1 MLRSA
6 LLVLSGNTAAAIM
19 GLARNLAVASLIPV
33 PDYGIAAT
41 FAVVTAII
49 EMATAFGLQQQII
62 QAKDGDDPALQ
73 AGLQGFQLVRGVI
86 ASVMLFVIASPMAAF
101 LRVPEV
107 TWAYQLMAVTPM
119 LNALQHFDM
128 HRLTRKGR
136 FGPMIL
142 SGTLPAALS
151 LAAIWPLAVW
161 LGDFRVMLY
170 AIIAQAVATAIL
182 SHLTAERR
190 YRASLDRAVIRRGL
204 GFGWPLM
211 LNNILLFGVFN
222 GDKLIIGRELGL
234 EALAIF
240 AMGLTLTL
248 PPTLV
253 LTRSMQNIFLPA
265 LSRAQGD
272 ADRFR
277 RLAAAT
283 LQATALMGLAL
294 ATGIFF
300 VGEWLIDGLF
310 AEKYAALLP
319 LLGWLALVQALRM
332 IKAGPATVALA
343 VGETRNAMFTN
354 VPRVA
359 LLAVAWG
366 VAMTTGDLQLVILVG
381 LGAEAI
387 GLLLAFALLH
397 RSVGAAALVA
407 WSTVA
412 AVIAGLGLLALWGLL
427 RPDNPGAVPPP
438 WWLTGLLAAL
448 AGPAIWRAAE
458 LRNYVRQHR
467 RKR

>member
-6 LLVLSGNTAAAIM
+6 LLVLSGNAAAAIM
-19 GLARNLAVASLIPV
+19 GLARNLAVASLIPL

-73 AGLQGFQLVRGVI
+73 AGLQGFQLARGVF
-86 ASVMLFVIASPMAAF
+86 ASLMLFAIAAPMASF

-107 TWAYQLMAVTPM
+107 AWAYQLMAVTPM
-119 LNALQHFDM
+119 LSALQHFDM
-128 HRLTRKGR
+128 HRLTRAGR

-142 SGTLPAALS
+142 SATVPAALS
-151 LAAIWPLAVW
+151 LAAIWPLAMW

-170 AIIAQAVATAIL
+170 AIIAQAVATTIL
-182 SHLTAERR
+182 SHLTAERA
-190 YRASLDRAVIRRGL
+190 YRVSLDMGVIRRGL

-222 GDKLIIGRELGL
+222 GDKLIVGRELGL

-253 LTRSMQNIFLPA
+253 LTRSIQNIFLPA
-265 LSRAQGD
+265 LSRAQAD
-272 ADRFR
+272 APRFR

-294 ATGIFF
+294 ALGVLA
-300 VGEWLIDGLF
+300 VGEGLV
-310 AEKYAALLP
+310 AVVLGASYAPLLP

-354 VPRVA
+354 IPRVA
-359 LLAVAWG
+359 LLVVAWG
-366 VAMTTGDLQLVILVG
+366 VAVTTGDLGGVILVA
-381 LGAEAI
+381 LVAEAMGLI
-387 GLLLAFALLH
+387 LAFGLLY
-397 RSVGAAALVA
+397 RSVGSTALAAWQTL
-407 WSTVA
+407 A
-412 AVIAGLGLLALWGLL
+412 AVLAGLVLLLLWGLF
-427 RPDNPGAVPPP
+427 RPEIPGPVLPP
-438 WWLTGLLAAL
+438 WWLAILLAAL
-448 AGPAIWRAAE
+448 AGGAFWRAPD
-458 LRNYVRQHR
+458 LRAYLRQR
-467 RKR
+467 RGNT